1 MKYVFLLFL
10 TIFMS
15 SVFAQKRVKIDDVIV
30 NGKRTLSNSG
40 TTRTSI
46 DSAAL
51 ANAKNGS
58 FAELLSI
65 NTPIFIKSYGLGSQA
80 TVSFRGTAA
89 SHTQVEWNGVNINN
103 PMLGQVDF
111 SMIPVWFIDKVD
123 ILHGGSSLGEGSG
136 ALGGTV
142 QMGSVPRWDEKF
154 YGSLM
159 QGVGS
164 FGNYQTFARVGG
176 GNKRIQAKIGMMYEQ
191 AKNDF
196 EFFNNGILPNKYQ
209 SQTNADYRKW
219 GGVADVYANLGK
231 NHYLSAHGWY
241 HTAKRNLPTIMS
253 YEGKGRTEWQD
264 EDEARAVVKW
274 RWFGKRVSSELTS
287 GFSDTSLDYLLAN
300 KSDLGE
306 FTNIDARSSVL
317 SFYNKYK
324 LNFFISDRN
333 LLKFSADFNYHSV
346 KTLNHITREGYKNS
360 REEFGA
366 SVSYHRVI
374 NEKISGFVLT
384 RVENNGTFMPSVGF
398 DYEPLE
404 NLIFKTNATRNYH
417 RPTLNDLYWL
427 PGGNPDLRAERG
439 YTVDLSSEYTLRKT
453 TVGVTGF
460 GSWIDDWIIWQPSE
474 FRYWRAF
481 NMKKV
486 FSRGVE
492 VKFSTEQTFGKWK
505 FTLGGNYGFTKTTNQ
520 EPQQEGDASVGKQL
534 IYIPVHKA
542 NMRLD
547 VAHRGFYLTYSWAYT
562 GERFTNSDNS
572 STMHDLPAYDLHNVT
587 LGKSFKGFDIEVKVD
602 NLLGKDYQAILWRAM
617 PKRNFSLILK
627 YTF

>member
-1 MKYVFLLFL
+1 MRYLFLLVL
-10 TIFMS
+10 LCTAS
-15 SVFAQKRVKIDDVIV
+15 SIFAQKRVKIDDVFV

-40 TTRTSI
+40 TTKTSI

-58 FAELLSI
+58 IAELLSK

-111 SMIPVWFIDKVD
+111 SMIPVWFVDKVD
-123 ILHGGSSLGEGSG
+123 VLHGGSSLSEGSG

-142 QMGSVPRWDEKF
+142 QIGSLPRWGETIYGSV
-154 YGSLM
+154 M

-176 GNKRIQAKIGMMYEQ
+176 GGKRVQAKVGVMYEQ
-191 AKNDF
+191 AENNF
-196 EFFNNGILPNKYQ
+196 EFYNNGVLPYRYQ
-209 SQTNADYRKW
+209 KQSNADYRKW

-231 NHYLSAHGWY
+231 NHYLSAHGWF
-241 HTAKRNLPTIMS
+241 HTAKRNLPPIMS

-274 RWFGKRVSSELTS
+274 RWFGKKVSSELTS
-287 GFSDTSLDYLLAN
+287 GFSDTSLDYFLAN
-300 KSDLGE
+300 KTDFGD
-306 FTNIDARSSVL
+306 FTNVDARSTIL

-324 LNFFISDRN
+324 LAYTLSDKN
-333 LLKFSADFNYHSV
+333 LLKFSADFNYHRV
-346 KTLNHITREGYKNS
+346 KTLNHITEEGYKQS
-360 REEFGA
+360 REEYGA
-366 SVSYHRVI
+366 SVSFHRVL

-384 RVENNGTFMPSVGF
+384 RVENNGSFMPSLGL
-398 DYEPLE
+398 DYEPIE
-404 NLIFKTNATRNYH
+404 NLIFKTNTTRNYH

-427 PGGNPDLRAERG
+427 PGGNPDLRPEKG
-439 YTVDLSSEYTLRKT
+439 YTVDLSSEYTIKKT
-453 TVGVTGF
+453 TIGVTGF
-460 GSWIDDWIIWQPSE
+460 ASWIDDWIIWQPSE

-492 VKFSTEQTFGKWK
+492 VKFSSQQTFGKWK
-505 FTLGGNYGFTKTTNQ
+505 FTLSGTYGFTKTTN
-520 EPQQEGDASVGKQL
+520 EEAQQEGDASVGKQL
-534 IYIPVHKA
+534 IYIPIHKA
-542 NMRLD
+542 NAMLD
-547 VAHRGFYLTYSWAYT
+547 VAHRGFYLTYAWAYT
-562 GERFTNSDNS
+562 GERFTNTDNS
-572 STMHDLPAYDLHNVT
+572 TTMHDLPAYHLHDVT
-587 LGKSFKGFDIEVKVD
+587 LGKSFAGFDLEVKVG
-602 NLLGKDYQAILWRAM
+602 NLFDKNYQAILWRAM
-617 PKRNFSLILK
+617 PGRNYTLLLK